1 MKWLTVI
8 VFSLISLFAI
18 AQKKE
23 SQLRIEPAK
32 ADLGVIKEENGVVK
46 VKFKITNISKK
57 PYILNYS
64 YSSCGCVSS
73 KISKE
78 PLMMGTSRDI
88 TVEFNPARRPGVFNK
103 EILLISNNKKSSD
116 ALMLAGEVIP
126 REKSIAELY
135 PVKALDGLQ
144 MSEDHFPFGIIS
156 QNEKH
161 MGVVNL
167 FNNSKEE
174 ISLKVVCVGDPLG
187 SAELTSTVLK
197 PKKECQLQ
205 FTYNLL
211 GNKRYGELTN
221 RLELFIN
228 GKKWERVITVN
239 ALAIFNFFEMTETER
254 RMAPRAIIAPTEY
267 RVGTVEIPILNNG
280 KSDLKVL
287 SVLKSRNDVDCRLS
301 GEVIKPNEEG
311 KITISSQKECS
322 VTLLFNSPDTPIV
335 ILNLKK

>member
-1 MKWLTVI
+1 MKWLFVI
-8 VFSLISLFAI
+8 VFSLVSLFST

-23 SQLRIEPAK
+23 SQLKIEPDK
-32 ADLGVIKEENGVVK
+32 VDLGVIKEEDGVVK

-64 YSSCGCVSS
+64 YTSCGCVSS

-78 PLMMGTSRDI
+78 PLLMGASREI

-103 EILLISNNKKSSD
+103 EILLISNNKKTSD
-116 ALMLAGEVIP
+116 ALLLSGEVIP
-126 REKSIAELY
+126 RAKSIAELY
-135 PVKALDGLQ
+135 PIKAPDGLQ
-144 MSEDHFPFGIIS
+144 LSSDNFPFGILS

-161 MGVVNL
+161 TGVVNL

-174 ISLKVVCVGDPLG
+174 ISLKVVSTGDPLG
-187 SAELTSTVLK
+187 SAELTTTLLK

-211 GNKRYGELTN
+211 GNKKYGELSN
-221 RLELFIN
+221 QLELFVN
-228 GKKWERVITVN
+228 GKKWDHAISVK
-239 ALAIFNFFEMTETER
+239 ALAIFNFFEMTDTQR
-254 RMAPRAIIAPTEY
+254 RMAPRAIISPTEY
-267 RVGTVEIPILNNG
+267 RVGRVEIPILNNG

-287 SVLKSRNDVDCRLS
+287 SVIKSSGDVDCQLS
-301 GEVIKPNEEG
+301 AEIIKPEEEA
-311 KITISSQKECS
+311 KITISSTKECS

-335 ILNLKK
+335 IINLRK